1 MKAGTAILQKG
12 VAMITKARTVGVYVS
27 DQDRALDFYVD
38 KLGFEKRTDEPMG
51 PEARWIE
58 VAPAGAE
65 TVLVLFTPPG
75 QEDRIGTF
83 SNVVFE
89 CDDIEATY
97 RELRGRGVEF
107 TEEPSEQPWGMWAQF
122 KDVDGNEFGLIQ
134 N

>member
-122 KDVDGNEFGLIQ
+122 KDVDSNEFGLIQ